1 MAATDE
7 DRRQAATIYTS
18 ISTYV
23 ATAAL
28 GVLAGAIAL
37 LTYFSQQYHNLE
49 ASYVAIAV
57 AVAVLVASLVAGGY
71 GVNKVAKEGATG
83 SWGIQAR
90 NGAFNTQAICALV
103 GTLLVVL
110 SVVLALAV
118 GEANS
123 SESASTAAA
132 AGSMITNALKAEASA
147 TLRLDSLVGRS
158 TL

>member
-110 SVVLALAV
+110 SGIPPILRSPEHLRRKRCWKD
-118 GEANS
+118 GLECRNRSRRTRS
-123 SESASTAAA
+123 SS
-132 AGSMITNALKAEASA
+132 GV
-147 TLRLDSLVGRS
+147 RRS
-158 TL
+158 S